1 MLLSIFRHSVGGPH
15 ASVEIPTRY
24 GGKINKNLAYGL
36 VEHREQKGD
45 TFREHTSGSGGEVGN
60 EYEDIVFSAQPLT
73 AGRGE
78 RNVLSANPTKRV
90 AATTIEPMEAIYED
104 IR

>member
-1 MLLSIFRHSVGGPH
+1 MLLSILRHSVDGPH
-15 ASVEIPTRY
+15 ASVEMPTRY

-45 TFREHTSGSGGEVGN
+45 TFRESTSASGGEVGN
-60 EYEDIVFSAQPLT
+60 EYEDIVFSARPLST
-73 AGRGE
+73 GRGE
-78 RNVLSANPTKRV
+78 TNVLSAAPTKRV
-90 AATTIEPMEAIYED
+90 AATITEPMEAIYED